1 MILYIYLFKI
11 AVPNKNERSFDLT
24 DYVVTRWYRPP
35 GKYISNQKIYF
46 NQFYFILNLIQNCYC
61 NILTMILQVKIINFI
76 LI

>member
-46 NQFYFILNLIQNCYC
+46 NQFYFILNLI
-61 NILTMILQVKIINFI
+61 
-76 LI
+76 